1 MKMLPHRSSHCFNL
15 LFQLRC
21 IKGEK
26 HSSEM
31 WIWAACFLTPGSS
44 LGSSSAGFTST
55 DLAAM
60 RSILG
65 RQRPLLPHKG
75 ALFHQTFYT
84 PLPPP
89 PNSSDGF
96 YLLAEKM
103 PSSQRK
109 GKTGPTIGRESSHI
123 DIHSD
128 LIITV
133 VPRGRQW
140 HSTLTNMKT
149 EVQRSELFNWDINSG
164 LHSSIWMH
172 SLSHPPGHLLRPW
185 SEHFAHQ
192 KPSWD

>member
-15 LFQLRC
+15 PFQLRC

-44 LGSSSAGFTST
+44 LGSSSAGFTSP

-60 RSILG
+60 RSILR

-84 PLPPP
+84 PPPLQRWLL
-89 PNSSDGF
+89 SSSRENAF
-96 YLLAEKM
+96 
-103 PSSQRK
+103 SQRK
-109 GKTGPTIGRESSHI
+109 GKMGPTIGQESSHI

-133 VPRGRQW
+133 VPRGRQQ